1 MSIIFNAL
9 AMNNIWVLLSNF
21 LLVILFVVVQYSSN
35 VSVLKFW
42 FDLSVIIKCVSCYDP
57 CYLYFL
63 IVLRC
68 MIGGWLVVESFVLAN
83 VCGVS
88 IVVNDYIGIC
98 ALMCRDVFSIVDGN
112 I

>member
-1 MSIIFNAL
+1 
-9 AMNNIWVLLSNF
+9 
-21 LLVILFVVVQYSSN
+21 
-35 VSVLKFW
+35 
-42 FDLSVIIKCVSCYDP
+42 
-57 CYLYFL
+57 
-63 IVLRC
+63 

-88 IVVNDYIGIC
+88 IVVNDCIGIC